1 MGYVQVPNVTYMLHL
16 LHAGLDHGPWTP
28 KKNVSLKSPELIS
41 RRVWALVDFC
51 VCLEAVQLRH
61 TSTVASIHV
70 IYWIQI
76 VQTKQI
82 TQTWDTAESGMD
94 DSSDGLAE
102 FLEGTKHEWTFCRSS
117 ARLLRTGVFSVTSK
131 SRTIWAD
138 ASSFSFRFFQQCPPS
153 RKAAAV
159 VVHRRRMLRRR

>member
-1 MGYVQVPNVTYMLHL
+1 MLHL

-102 FLEGTKHEWTFCRSS
+102 FLKGTKHERTFCRSS
-117 ARLLRTGVFSVTSK
+117 ARLLRTSVFSAYFSVISK
-131 SRTIWAD
+131 LQTIWTD
-138 ASSFSFRFFQQCPPS
+138 AFFSLCFSQQCPPS